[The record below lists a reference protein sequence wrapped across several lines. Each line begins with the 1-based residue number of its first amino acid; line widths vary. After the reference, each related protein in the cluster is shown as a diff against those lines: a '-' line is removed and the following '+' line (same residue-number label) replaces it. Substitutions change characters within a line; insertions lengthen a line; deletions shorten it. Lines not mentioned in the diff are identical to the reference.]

1 MIRAFLIAGG
11 GGLLTVIAGFL
22 PLDNGARTALIVAG
36 GFLAAFGL
44 LTGGLLAFAL
54 RRPGAQ
60 LKAEAEP
67 VVIDAHG
74 IACRGIGP
82 IPWSYV
88 GAPERR
94 HVSAR
99 TEIGGPGTAM
109 PLTPEGIARVNQMPV
124 HGQRRRIGPQPNF
137 GLKIRFLLLPG
148 VAGLS
153 EDEVLQLF
161 AVAHRRYAR

>member
-11 GGLLTVIAGFL
+11 VGLLLVIVGLLVLETAAGEL
-22 PLDNGARTALIVAG
+22 LIVAG
-36 GFLAAFGL
+36 GFLGAFGL

-54 RRPGAQ
+54 RRERDR
-60 LKAEAEP
+60 LNAETEP
-67 VVIDAHG
+67 VVIDEHG
-74 IACRGIGP
+74 IVCRGIGP

-88 GAPERR
+88 AGPERR

-99 TEIGGPGTAM
+99 TEIGGAGTAM
-109 PLTPEGIARVNQMPV
+109 PLTPEGIARVNKMPI
-124 HGQRRRIGPQPNF
+124 HWQRRRLGPQPNF

-153 EDEVLQLF
+153 EDEVLLLF
-161 AVAHRRYAR
+161 AAAHRRFAR